1 MKKVMIFR
9 HTMEECE
16 MRRRERMLFPS
27 ECILISDST
36 DLCKIKGYWKDVMI
50 DETIQLDGITK
61 NGFHK
66 LYCEA

>member
-27 ECILISDST
+27 DCILISDST

-66 LYCEA
+66 LYSEA